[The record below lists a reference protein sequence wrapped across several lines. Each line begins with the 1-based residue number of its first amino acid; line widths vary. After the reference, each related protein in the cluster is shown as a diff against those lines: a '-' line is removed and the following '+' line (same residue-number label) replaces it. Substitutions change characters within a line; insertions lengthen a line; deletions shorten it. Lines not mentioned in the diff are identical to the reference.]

1 MENIAKIRA
10 YLIGYGYGYGYGDG
24 DGSGSGDGYGYGDG
38 DGSGSGSGYG
48 DGDGSGSGS
57 GYGYGDILPQAING
71 EQIFIVDNMPT
82 IFKRIMGSVAKVQIV
97 DKVDFTLTDGYVV
110 KGNGLFA
117 HGRTTREA
125 REALDKKFWATLD
138 AEQRICEFI
147 KTFDKDSAYKGALL
161 FDWHNKLTGSC
172 LMGRTQ
178 FVKEHNLSLESKY
191 TIKEFINLCENDYGG
206 NVIKRLRQ
214 YYFEE

>member
-1 MENIAKIRA
+1 MEDLAKIKA
-10 YLIGYGYGYGYGDG
+10 YLIGSGCGSGEGRGSGWGWGEGEGDG
-24 DGSGSGDGYGYGDG
+24 DMHYM
-38 DGSGSGSGYG
+38 
-48 DGDGSGSGS
+48 
-57 GYGYGDILPQAING
+57 LPQVIDG
-71 EQIFIVDNMPT
+71 EQIFIVDKMPT

-97 DKVDFTLTDGYVV
+97 NKVDFTLTDGYVV

-117 HGRTTREA
+117 HGRTIREA
-125 REALDKKFWATLD
+125 REALDNKFLATLD

-147 KTFDKDSAYKGALL
+147 KTFNKESAYKGALL

-172 LMGRTQ
+172 LMGRMQ
-178 FVKEHNLSLESKY
+178 FVKAHNLSLESKY

-206 NVIKRLRQ
+206 DMIKQLKQ